1 MTGGGRGRGR
11 GRARSARRYSPDA
24 VHDCGYQL
32 AYLSSAYRGEAAQ
45 QERCEVGA
53 YAMLV
58 GGGFILVG
66 TPLIVAGSWQVEA
79 SREGAPPTTAELRIG
94 AARAD
99 VAVTF

>member
-1 MTGGGRGRGR
+1 
-11 GRARSARRYSPDA
+11 
-24 VHDCGYQL
+24 
-32 AYLSSAYRGEAAQ
+32 
-45 QERCEVGA
+45 
-53 YAMLV
+53 MLV